1 MGMRALWLASLVF
14 TVGCEFETLADW
26 SPEGVAT
33 CDGRDVNIK
42 TNPKS
47 CGACP
52 PVGEVCADGVACM
65 DYWCDYTSVM
75 HCGAAYRACDS
86 AGSMGCVKVE
96 GGVEHGLAIVGVVV
110 NGYACVAL
118 GEGDAGVDGGVGSD
132 AGGEGME
139 PVAEDDPRGEGEAP
153 SGVAYGRPS
162 WLFVPSASD
171 ECHGGDPVR
180 CHHVEVD
187 FVDVCGAPCRVPFT
201 HNFSMMTTE
210 MSRAHYREAVCDC
223 GFIESE
229 ECADVCTDDGPE
241 VDALPMVG
249 LNWCMAQAACEAVG
263 GRLPTNAEQARFEQY
278 VGEKYG
284 VSGDLFHG
292 GSCSSWASTAG
303 SAPRVGECL
312 DRGAEV
318 ELTRVD
324 DPRGAVVVETMVG
337 PVWVHHLLGN
347 VEEWKLDEPAAAR
360 CAQLL
365 SEHPVRVP
373 WGMEGLRTMQGRSV
387 VSPMGDRVNS
397 IATLAP
403 STRAPDVGVR
413 CAQSRVAPRGLDEA
427 TRAKRNGCEVGVPVG
442 RAPVRATSSERLYRV
457 VEAQVVSR
465 APYGP
470 GWERLH
476 PFADALASDTTPLVW
491 RDVEVEQIGQSWFSP
506 DAQWWIGV
514 PGRLGEVFT
523 FEVFRNSPFEL
534 TWASQ
539 SLEAAG
545 TLMHEMAAIYA
556 DQDGFVARRFD
567 FIIERSQLGLGV
579 FRTPDPALV
588 ACTHFECVD
597 SVAPDAC
604 ETRCPAWRLPV
615 VLAFEQVVHF
625 AGDPAVCQ

>member
-1 MGMRALWLASLVF
+1 MRALWLVGVLFA
-14 TVGCEFETLADW
+14 VGCEFETLADW

-33 CDGRDVNIK
+33 CDERDVNIQS
-42 TNPKS
+42 NPKS

-52 PVGEVCADGVACM
+52 PVGEVCAEGVACV

-96 GGVEHGLAIVGVVV
+96 GGEQGLAIVGAVV

-118 GEGDAGVDGGVGSD
+118 GEGDAGGDGGVGSD
-132 AGGEGME
+132 AGGEVME
-139 PVAEDDPRGEGEAP
+139 PVAEDDPRGEGEGGA

-187 FVDVCGAPCRVPFT
+187 FVDVCGGRCWVPFT

-223 GFIESE
+223 NRLRSE
-229 ECADVCTDDGPE
+229 ECADVCTHRGPE
-241 VDALPMVG
+241 VDALPMTG

-263 GRLPTNAEQARFEQY
+263 GRLPTNAELARFEQY
-278 VGEKYG
+278 IGEKYG
-284 VSGDLFHG
+284 VGGDLFHG

-312 DRGAEV
+312 DRGAEA

-324 DPRGAVVVETMVG
+324 DPRGAVVIETLGG
-337 PVWVHHLLGN
+337 PVAVHHLLGN

-360 CAQLL
+360 CIQVL

-373 WGMEGLRTMQGRSV
+373 RGMEGLRTMQGRSV
-387 VSPMGDRVNS
+387 ASPMGDRVNS

-403 STRAPDVGVR
+403 STRAPDLGVR
-413 CAQSRVAPRGLDEA
+413 CAQSRVAPAGLEEA
-427 TRAKRNGCEVGVPVG
+427 MRAKGAVCEPDTPVG
-442 RAPVRATSSERLYRV
+442 RSPVRLISGERLYRA

-470 GWERLH
+470 GWERLL
-476 PFADALASDTTPLVW
+476 PFADALASNTTPLVW
-491 RDVEVEQIGQSWFSP
+491 RDVELDQIGQAWFSP

-523 FEVFRNSPFEL
+523 LEVFRNSPLEL
-534 TWASQ
+534 AWTAMSDEASGTVMD
-539 SLEAAG
+539 EMTAA
-545 TLMHEMAAIYA
+545 YA
-556 DQDGFVARRFD
+556 DQDGFIAHRFD
-567 FIIERSQLGLGV
+567 FIIERSQLRFG
-579 FRTPDPALV
+579 FPSALNRPQL
-588 ACTHFECVD
+588 ACAHLECVD
-597 SVAPDAC
+597 SVAQDAC
-604 ETRCPAWRLPV
+604 ETRCPAWRLTV
-615 VLAFEQVVHF
+615 VLGFEQVVPF
-625 AGDPAVCQ
+625 AGNPEVCQ